1 MDRILS
7 LEGSRRNKM
16 KRGFSVALVLAVSLA
31 AAWQLA
37 AQTPATGDA
46 QKPATEATPSTSGTN
61 SFPEDTSTVPV
72 LPSAMTTQT
81 PDGSTNGLD
90 SGNYSLAGSDA
101 DPVHSPDD
109 PATTAS
115 NGEEEESS
123 SSLKSIEDLLPKADE
138 KSDKTRKLKVKEP
151 THKEVASKDIEIGGY
166 YLEKK
171 NWKAALSRFQSAMV
185 LDPEN
190 PEVYWGLAEAERH
203 VGEMAS
209 ARTHYLQLL
218 DYDPDGPHGKQA
230 RKALKEPEI
239 ANGKNADPTT
249 PAAEA
254 AK

>member
-1 MDRILS
+1 
-7 LEGSRRNKM
+7 M
-16 KRGFSVALVLAVSLA
+16 KRGFSVALVLAVCLTA
-31 AAWQLA
+31 ALRIA
-37 AQTPATGDA
+37 AQAPTTNDA
-46 QKPATEATPSTSGTN
+46 QKPTTGATPSTSGAN
-61 SFPEDTSTVPV
+61 PFPDDTSTVPV
-72 LPSAMTTQT
+72 LPAATTTQA
-81 PDGSTNGLD
+81 PDGSTAGSE
-90 SGNYSLAGSDA
+90 SGSYSLAGSDA
-101 DPVHSPDD
+101 DPVRSPDD
-109 PATTAS
+109 PVSTAT
-115 NGEEEESS
+115 NGDEEESS
-123 SSLKSIEDLLPKADE
+123 SSLKSIEDLLPKADAE

-151 THKEVASKDIEIGGY
+151 THQEVASKDIEVGGY

-218 DYDPDGPHGKQA
+218 DFDPDGPHGKQA

-239 ANGKNADPTT
+239 ANGKNAAPTT
-249 PAAEA
+249 PAVET